1 MPKLKSKA
9 ARTGKDGAEEQAMV
23 ARRRGA
29 KEQELVVSLGFLS
42 LLLFLSFPSSL
53 FLFFL
58 FLQEFSVNFFR

>member
-9 ARTGKDGAEEQAMV
+9 ARTDKDGAEEQAMV
-23 ARRRGA
+23 ARHRGA
-29 KEQELVVSLGFLS
+29 KEQELVISLGFLS

-58 FLQEFSVNFFR
+58 FLQECSVKFFR

>member
-9 ARTGKDGAEEQAMV
+9 ARTDKDGAEEQAMV

-42 LLLFLSFPSSL
+42 LLFSLAFQVLSLPL
-53 FLFFL
+53 
-58 FLQEFSVNFFR
+58 FSVSARM